1 MGWVKGEYL
10 WIRIGQRGPAGVIL
24 VVRRKLGKA
33 VERNRLKRRLRSIC
47 RGEQPLPDSLVVF
60 PQPSATKAP
69 YRLLREELVD
79 LVPRL

>member
-1 MGWVKGEYL
+1 MGWVKGQYL
-10 WIRIGQRGPAGVIL
+10 WIRIGRRGPAGVVF

-47 RGEQPLPDSLVVF
+47 RDEQALPESLVVF
-60 PQPSATKAP
+60 PQPSATRAS
-69 YRLLREELVD
+69 YRRLKEELVE